1 MKTLKIL
8 LAAVIVLFSMSTFA
22 QRSTFWDG
30 TYHMEYGN
38 QTMRIKSTG
47 GKYYKAFFTG
57 DCNAHTAEGEVDNGQ
72 LIFPLVGGRSGDM
85 IMIIRQGNKLSV
97 NVKGE
102 NVMRRACGGN
112 SIEGLY
118 SSRGNHSNYY
128 YNDNENHNK
137 YDRYHE
143 IQYEREYGS
152 KVTVS
157 DLLGWG
163 ALDAYG
169 ELEAR
174 GFREIKHFSSSGKTY
189 RVWYNHETNQCIKTL
204 SQNKKISQVMR
215 STHCNL

>member
-1 MKTLKIL
+1 MKTLKNLFTTIL
-8 LAAVIVLFSMSTFA
+8 VLFSMSSFA
-22 QRSTFWDG
+22 QRYTHWEG
-30 TYHMEYGN
+30 TYVMDYGN

-47 GKYYKAFFTG
+47 GNYYKAFFTG
-57 DCNAHTAEGEVDNGQ
+57 NCNARTVEGEVDNGE

-85 IMIIRQGNKLSV
+85 ILISREGNKLSV
-97 NVKGE
+97 DVRGKE
-102 NVMRRACGGN
+102 VMRRSCGGN
-112 SIEGLY
+112 SIIGLY

-152 KVTVS
+152 SVKVN
-157 DLLGWG
+157 DLLGWS

-174 GFREIKHFSSSGKTY
+174 GFREVKHFSSSGKTY
-189 RVWYNHETNQCIKTL
+189 RVWYNHSTNQCIKTL

-215 STHCNL
+215 STHCN